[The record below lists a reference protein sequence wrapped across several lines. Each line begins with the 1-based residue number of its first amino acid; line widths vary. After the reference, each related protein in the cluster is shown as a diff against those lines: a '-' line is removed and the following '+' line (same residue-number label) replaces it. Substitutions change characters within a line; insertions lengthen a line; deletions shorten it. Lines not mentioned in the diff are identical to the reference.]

1 MPKNTLSIV
10 GYLIAVAG
18 LLWLVVIKHLFAS
31 APLLIVFQLLS
42 ALLMLWAR
50 MTFGLR
56 SFHALAKTIEGALV
70 ITGPYRYWRHPIYAS
85 ILYFVWI
92 GQVEAP
98 SALAIC
104 LAVAITLGLL
114 LRMLL
119 EESFLLATYPEYPQY
134 MRRAKRFVPF
144 LL

>member
-1 MPKNTLSIV
+1 MIKNALSIV
-10 GYLIAVAG
+10 GYLIAITGV
-18 LLWLVVIKHLFAS
+18 LWLVAIKHLFAS
-31 APLLIVFQLLS
+31 APLLIFFQFSS

-50 MTFGLR
+50 MTFGVR
-56 SFHALAKTIEGALV
+56 SFHPLAKTTEGALV
-70 ITGPYRYWRHPIYAS
+70 TTGPYRYWRHPIYAS

-92 GQVEAP
+92 GQVDAP

-104 LAVAITLGLL
+104 LAVAVTLGLL

-119 EESFLLATYPEYPQY
+119 EENFLTATYPEYPQY

>member
-1 MPKNTLSIV
+1 MLKNALSIV

-18 LLWLVVIKHLFAS
+18 LLWLFAIKHLFAS
-31 APLLIVFQLLS
+31 APLLIVLQLSS

-56 SFHALAKTIEGALV
+56 SFHALAKTTEGALV
-70 ITGPYRYWRHPIYAS
+70 TTGPYRYWRHPIYAS

-119 EESFLLATYPEYPQY
+119 EETFLSATYPEYPQY
-134 MRRAKRFVPF
+134 MRRTKRFVPF

>member
-1 MPKNTLSIV
+1 MFKNTLSIL
-10 GYLIAVAG
+10 GYLIAVTG
-18 LLWLVVIKHLFAS
+18 MLWLVAIKHLFAS
-31 APLLIVFQLLS
+31 APLLIVFQCLS
-42 ALLMLWAR
+42 VLLMLWAR

-56 SFHALAKTIEGALV
+56 SFHAMAKTTEGGLV
-70 ITGPYRYWRHPIYAS
+70 TTGPYRYWRHPIYAS

-92 GQVEAP
+92 GQVDAP
-98 SALAIC
+98 SVLAIC
-104 LAVAITLGLL
+104 LAAAVTFGLL

-119 EESFLLATYPEYPQY
+119 EETFLSATYPEYPQY